1 MLEDINKFEDSYQ
14 VLKSK
19 KTSKI
24 INFTT
29 ILLILILLFIVYFI
43 FYPLKNVKE
52 YYGTIYNEKGVSYVV
67 FKTNYI
73 DEFIYNKNLRTILK
87 INDKEVNYEI
97 VDIINNINYYDV
109 ILKLQLNYEPRLI
122 KLLFIL
128 KEKTLY
134 EKMKE
139 ALIYGKNF

>member
-14 VLKSK
+14 VLKNK

-43 FYPLKNVKE
+43 FYPLKNIKE

>member
-73 DEFIYNKNLRTILK
+73 DKFIYNKNLRTILK